1 MLHSLSLK
9 NSSNQNVWCNSSAPQ
24 AVFDS
29 KFVHSLSSWSNN
41 NHDRATVHRT
51 RSSGIIVVGYYRRLF
66 PSASVKTLGYS
77 MLICTFQFKYVMFGW
92 QVAFLSWSPQTIV
105 DRESASSSESC
116 NKIERANNLSINS
129 MITGKKR
136 SIEIKMKMCES
147 QSLRSHIFRGRV
159 FTKRHKTS
167 LPGSSLFLSR

>member
-1 MLHSLSLK
+1 MNHATQLVVKEQLK
-9 NSSNQNVWCNSSAPQ
+9 SKCLVQFISTSSNIWFKICP
-24 AVFDS
+24 
-29 KFVHSLSSWSNN
+29 LTLSNN

-116 NKIERANNLSINS
+116 NKIERANNLSIDS

-159 FTKRHKTS
+159 FTKRQKTS